1 MRIRKCLSLALA
13 AALVTVM
20 LTGCPWDAGE
30 ETGGDSSSSSSSSS
44 SGSQPDDDE
53 DDTGSSSRPPKPE
66 DPEDPEDPEGPEEP
80 EDPENPEDPGPTLE
94 EDGYKIEEDGSYTVA
109 NADGL
114 AAWANALKG
123 DSGIGCTLQAGAT
136 IQAPADWTSIT
147 SYSGQLNGNGSTI
160 TGLTQP
166 LFDTIAAGGA
176 VRNLTVNVAISA
188 ESTMYDAAGM
198 ANTNRGSIIG
208 CTVAGSV
215 CFAGDGTGA
224 ASGIADANYG
234 DIIGCL
240 VTADL
245 TGEEKFNGDIDVSDQ
260 VSGIARTNY
269 GTIQGCAM
277 TGTLTG
283 SDALLS
289 GVAYVSFGTIK
300 NCYWSSNTENAV
312 TSPVGGDTGTD
323 CARVTDWN
331 SVLGSLNSYLTSEG
345 LQFTFEG
352 GELAL
357 KQTTPGG
364 EALEMLRRLL

>member
-44 SGSQPDDDE
+44 SGSQPGYDE

-166 LFDTIAAGGA
+166 LFDTIAEGGA
-176 VRNLTVNVAISA
+176 VRNLTVKVTA
-188 ESTMYDAAGM
+188 ESTMYNAAGV

-215 CFAGDGTGA
+215 RFAGDGTGA
-224 ASGIADANYG
+224 ASGVADANYG
-234 DIIGCL
+234 NIIGCL

-269 GTIQGCAM
+269 GTIHGCAM
-277 TGTLTG
+277 AGTLTG
-283 SDALLS
+283 DEAHLS
-289 GVAYVSFGTIK
+289 GVAHVSFGTIK

-331 SVLGSLNSYLTSEG
+331 SVLGSLNNYLTSEG
-345 LQFTFEG
+345 LQFTLEG
-352 GELAL
+352 GALAL

>member
-20 LTGCPWDAGE
+20 LTGCPWDTGE

-44 SGSQPDDDE
+44 SGSQPGYDE

-66 DPEDPEDPEGPEEP
+66 DPEDPEDPEGPEN
-80 EDPENPEDPGPTLE
+80 PENPEDPGPTLE

-109 NADGL
+109 TADGL

-176 VRNLTVNVAISA
+176 VRNLTVNVAIST
-188 ESTMYDAAGM
+188 ESTMYNAAGM

-208 CTVAGSV
+208 CT
-215 CFAGDGTGA
+215 
-224 ASGIADANYG
+224 
-234 DIIGCL
+234 
-240 VTADL
+240 
-245 TGEEKFNGDIDVSDQ
+245 
-260 VSGIARTNY
+260 
-269 GTIQGCAM
+269 M
-277 TGTLTG
+277 
-283 SDALLS
+283 
-289 GVAYVSFGTIK
+289 
-300 NCYWSSNTENAV
+300 W
-312 TSPVGGDTGTD
+312 P
-323 CARVTDWN
+323 
-331 SVLGSLNSYLTSEG
+331 
-345 LQFTFEG
+345 
-352 GELAL
+352 
-357 KQTTPGG
+357 
-364 EALEMLRRLL
+364 

>member
-13 AALVTVM
+13 AALVTIM
-20 LTGCPWDAGE
+20 LTGCPWDTGE

-44 SGSQPDDDE
+44 SGSQPGYDE

-66 DPEDPEDPEGPEEP
+66 DPEDPEDPEGP

-188 ESTMYDAAGM
+188 ESTMYNAAGM

-215 CFAGDGTGA
+215 RFAGDGTGA
-224 ASGIADANYG
+224 ASGVADTNYG

-245 TGEEKFNGDIDVSDQ
+245 TGKVKFNGDTDVSDQ
-260 VSGIARTNY
+260 VSGIACTNY
-269 GTIQGCAM
+269 GDIQGCAV
-277 TGTLTG
+277 TGTLMG
-283 SDALLS
+283 GEAHLS
-289 GVAYVSFGTIK
+289 GVSHVSFGTIK
-300 NCYWSSNTENAV
+300 NCYWSSHTENAV

-345 LQFTFEG
+345 LQFTLEG

>member
-20 LTGCPWDAGE
+20 LTGCPWDTGE

-44 SGSQPDDDE
+44 SGSQPGYDE

-66 DPEDPEDPEGPEEP
+66 DPEDPEDPEGPE
-80 EDPENPEDPGPTLE
+80 NPEDPGPTLE
-94 EDGYKIEEDGSYTVA
+94 EDGYRIEEDGSYTVA
-109 NADGL
+109 HADGL
-114 AAWANALKG
+114 AAWANALKDG
-123 DSGIGCTLQAGAT
+123 SDIDCTLQAGIT
-136 IQAPADWTSIT
+136 IQVPADWTSIT

-166 LFDTIAAGGA
+166 LFDTIAEGGA
-176 VRNLTVNVAISA
+176 VRNLTVKVTA

-245 TGEEKFNGDIDVSDQ
+245 TGKVDIIGDTDFSDP
-260 VSGIARTNY
+260 VSGIACTNY
-269 GTIQGCAM
+269 GDIQGCAV

-283 SDALLS
+283 SNALLS
-289 GVAYVSFGTIK
+289 GVSHVSFDTIK

>member
-44 SGSQPDDDE
+44 SGSQPGYDE

-66 DPEDPEDPEGPEEP
+66 DPEDPEDPEGP

-109 NADGL
+109 TADGL

-215 CFAGDGTGA
+215 RFAGGGTGA
-224 ASGIADANYG
+224 ASGVADTNYG

-245 TGEEKFNGDIDVSDQ
+245 TGKVNISDDTDFSDQ
-260 VSGIARTNY
+260 VSGIACTNY
-269 GTIQGCAM
+269 DTIQGCAM

-283 SDALLS
+283 SDAHLS

-312 TSPVGGDTGTD
+312 ASPVGGGTVTD
-323 CARVTDWN
+323 CAQVTDWN

-345 LQFTFEG
+345 LQFTLEG
-352 GELAL
+352 GALAL

>member
-20 LTGCPWDAGE
+20 LTGCPWDAGD

-66 DPEDPEDPEGPEEP
+66 DPEDPEDPEGPEN
-80 EDPENPEDPGPTLE
+80 PENPEDPGPTLE

-109 NADGL
+109 SADGL

-188 ESTMYDAAGM
+188 ESTMYNAAGM
-198 ANTNRGSIIG
+198 ANSNHGSIIG

-215 CFAGDGTGA
+215 RFAGDGTGA
-224 ASGIADANYG
+224 ASGVADTNYG
-234 DIIGCL
+234 NIIGCL

-245 TGEEKFNGDIDVSDQ
+245 TGEVNIIGDTDVSDQ
-260 VSGIARTNY
+260 VSGIACTNY
-269 GTIQGCAM
+269 GDIQGCAV
-277 TGTLTG
+277 TGTLMG
-283 SDALLS
+283 GEAHLS
-289 GVAYVSFGTIK
+289 GVSHVSFGTIK

-345 LQFTFEG
+345 LQFTLES